1 MLRWREGS
9 DMSAYIV
16 SERTMVRVV
25 NAIATA
31 EERKG
36 LDVFTDSAVALA
48 KAVLAGD
55 AAAAVPLAD
64 EVSEYT
70 RDPNAGLTKLGRELY
85 RMNQAAVIARY
96 GDRPDDDYQAI
107 PEFRFTPGL
116 LEGNGDGWRVTDGES
131 AAVSAVAELVYQC
144 SEGDVPTWPLYQ
156 RLAEAEQQL
165 REEWKAGAAERAKAK
180 AAADNERQATERA
193 NLPAAHPH
201 LLTRAMRPNWSAH
214 RLAAENIRRELKRRF
229 PGVKFSVTSESYAGG
244 NSVDV
249 RWTDGPTAKEVEA
262 VANRHAAGSFDGM
275 TDLYEYDRDNVFG
288 EVFGATKYVHCER
301 EWTLAAVRKAN
312 GDESIPENWAAAH
325 DYDRAV
331 RIRRKWAETSFP
343 A

>member
-1 MLRWREGS
+1 
-9 DMSAYIV
+9 MSAYIV
-16 SERTMVRVV
+16 SERTMARVV
-25 NAIATA
+25 WAIAT
-31 EERKG
+31 EKERAG

-55 AAAAVPLAD
+55 ADAAIPLAD

-70 RDPNAGLTKLGRELY
+70 RDPNAGLTKLGRELF

-96 GDRPDDDYQAI
+96 GDRPDDDYQGI

-116 LEGNGDGWRVTDGES
+116 LEGDGDGWRVGEGES

-156 RLAEAEQQL
+156 RLVEAEKRL
-165 REEWKAGAAERAKAK
+165 RKEWEAGAADRARAKAEVG
-180 AAADNERQATERA
+180 AARRAAERA

-201 LLTRAMRPNWSAH
+201 LLARAARPDWSAH
-214 RLAAENIRRELKRRF
+214 RLAAENIRRELRRRF

-244 NSVDV
+244 NSADV